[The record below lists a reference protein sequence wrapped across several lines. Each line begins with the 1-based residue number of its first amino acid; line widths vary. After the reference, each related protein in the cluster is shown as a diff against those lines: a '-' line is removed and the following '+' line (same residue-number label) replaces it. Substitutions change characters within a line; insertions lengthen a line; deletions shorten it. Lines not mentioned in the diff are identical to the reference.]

1 MEWISYTRTSRPGRG
16 QGPGLIP
23 PVVMTKDRMCPDFSR
38 FFQICRIC
46 RSRYYRYRPDP
57 SRFVVRGCRYQI
69 QNGGCR
75 QVWSPPSGTT
85 KDQNRQN
92 PDGTVQTQTEPS
104 KTIQIHP
111 DPSRSVQI
119 QQRSK
124 IVLVQ
129 GQICPDLFGF
139 VRIFPGF
146 FPDPSRIFPRFA
158 VSKYRFS
165 RIRP

>member
-23 PVVMTKDRMCPDFSR
+23 PVVMTKDRMCSDFSR

-92 PDGTVQTQTEPS
+92 PDGTVQN
-104 KTIQIHP
+104 HP
-111 DPSRSVQI
+111 DPSRSIQI
-119 QQRSK
+119 RSNPAEVK
-124 IVLVQ
+124 DSFGSRPDMSRFVR
-129 GQICPDLFGF
+129 ICPDFSR
-139 VRIFPGF
+139 VFPG
-146 FPDPSRIFPRFA
+146 SIQN
-158 VSKYRFS
+158 FS
-165 RIRP
+165 QICSQQISV